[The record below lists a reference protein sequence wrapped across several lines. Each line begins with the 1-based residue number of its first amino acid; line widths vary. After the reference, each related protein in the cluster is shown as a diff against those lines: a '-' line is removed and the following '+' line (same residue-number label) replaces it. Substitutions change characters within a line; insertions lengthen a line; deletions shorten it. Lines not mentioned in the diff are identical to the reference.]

1 MTQNQVREIRMR
13 VPKAVNRWTF
23 GLGALLTLAGLV
35 WLKPSLSQILANQPS
50 AEQTPASQTSAAQSV
65 RAVTALGRLEPRGEV
80 IKIAAPMYSE
90 GARIAE
96 LRVEETDR
104 VKAGQIIAILDRHDR
119 LQAALKQAQ
128 RQVTVAQAQ
137 LAQVQAGAK
146 RGAIQAQQATIGQVQ
161 AQLRDDV
168 AAKQASLERQAAE
181 VRNAQL
187 EAQRY
192 QTLYLDGAVSASLRD
207 SKQLTLETAQQRLSE
222 ARAALNQSASTLAQQ
237 LSAASATLD
246 QIAEVRPTDVQAA
259 EAEVASAL
267 AAVQT
272 ARSNLETAYVRAPQ
286 DGQILRIQAR
296 PGEIVG
302 PEGIAELGNT
312 SQMEVVAEVY
322 ETDLARVRLGQTVT
336 ITSLN
341 RAFPGELQGKVYRIL
356 PQIAKKDVLNT
367 DPAARIDARV
377 AEVRIQLAP
386 RDLPQVQDFTNLTV
400 QAVIDLG
407 RHPGG

>member
-1 MTQNQVREIRMR
+1 MPQNQVY
-13 VPKAVNRWTF
+13 PNWGLWPQLLLKRW
-23 GLGALLTLAGLV
+23 GLGAVVLALVLLFRPQPTSTQTALV
-35 WLKPSLSQILANQPS
+35 AQPI
-50 AEQTPASQTSAAQSV
+50 
-65 RAVTALGRLEPRGEV
+65 RAVTALGRLEPRGKV

-104 VKAGQIIAILDRHDR
+104 VKAGQIIALLDRHER
-119 LQAALKQAQ
+119 LQALLEQAQ

-137 LAQVQAGAK
+137 LAQVRAGAK
-146 RGAIQAQQATIGQVQ
+146 RGAIQAQQAQISQIQ
-161 AQLRDDV
+161 AQLREDV
-168 AAKQASLERQAAE
+168 AAKQATVERQAAE

-192 QTLYLDGAVSASLRD
+192 QSLYLDGAVAASLRD
-207 SKQLTLETAQQRLSE
+207 SKQLILETAQQRLSE
-222 ARAALNQSASTLAQQ
+222 AKADLNQTASTLAQQ
-237 LSAASATLD
+237 LNAAGATLD

-296 PGEIVG
+296 PGELVG

-312 SQMEVVAEVY
+312 SQMEAVAEVY
-322 ETDLARVRLGQTVT
+322 ETDLAKLRLGQPV
-336 ITSLN
+336 ILTSLN
-341 RAFPGELQGKVYRIL
+341 QAFTGELRGQVYRIL
-356 PQIAKKDVLNT
+356 PQIAKQDVLNT
-367 DPAARIDARV
+367 DPAARLDARV

-386 RDLPQVQDFTNLTV
+386 RDLPKVQNFTYLTV
-400 QAVIDLG
+400 QAVIQLG
-407 RHPGG
+407 D

>member
-1 MTQNQVREIRMR
+1 MTQNQIHNTGLRW
-13 VPKAVNRWTF
+13 PKHLTRW
-23 GLGALLTLAGLV
+23 GLGAVLALGGMLLLRPQLI
-35 WLKPSLSQILANQPS
+35 SQSTDSSQATVIAQPI
-50 AEQTPASQTSAAQSV
+50 

-80 IKIAAPMYSE
+80 IQISAPMYSE
-90 GARIAE
+90 GAKIAE
-96 LRVEETDR
+96 LRVEETDQ
-104 VKAGQIIAILDRHDR
+104 VKAGQILAVLDRRDR
-119 LQAALKQAQ
+119 LQAVLEQTQ
-128 RQVTVAQAQ
+128 RQVRLAQAQ

-146 RGAIQAQQATIGQVQ
+146 RGAIQAQQAQIEQVQ

-168 AAKQASLERQAAE
+168 AAKRATVERQSAE

-192 QTLYLDGAVSASLRD
+192 QALYLDGAVSASLRD

-222 ARAALNQSASTLAQQ
+222 ARAALNQTASTLAQQ
-237 LSAASATLD
+237 LNAASATLD
-246 QIAEVRPTDVQAA
+246 QIAEVRPTDLQAA

-296 PGEIVG
+296 PGEVVG

-312 SQMEVVAEVY
+312 RQMEAVAEVY
-322 ETDLARVRLGQTVT
+322 ETDLAKVRLGQTVT
-336 ITSLN
+336 LTSLN
-341 RAFPGELQGKVYRIL
+341 QAFPGELRGRVYRIL
-356 PQIAKKDVLNT
+356 PQIAKQDLLNT

-377 AEVRIQLAP
+377 AEVRIQLDP
-386 RDLPQVQDFTNLTV
+386 SVLSQVQDFTNLTV
-400 QAVIDLG
+400 QAVIQLG
-407 RHPGG
+407 G